1 MSSVFERPELNKI
14 FLIYGDLDDMF
25 MSPDLQKNNF
35 RVFLNS
41 YLRSIGYERIV
52 FYSGAKNMGKYVLD
66 DKSALLA
73 INKNKGKQVG
83 EPSAVQQNGTETQ
96 TAGNTAPQEKPKKK
110 RRIMTPNVHGGNTQT
125 ARNTQATQTAQTTQA
140 AQNSQTVQNTQ
151 EAQASPVQQP
161 AAAAPQNVKGNAKLI
176 YRQPKITAEDFLA
189 EAKKLMSDASVK
201 TAIVFPFFQDFATDS
216 SAPLQQYSELLSHLW
231 DEYTLVTNENICIF
245 LAPQMSA
252 EQLSGLFDTLAVG
265 NVFRSRFFND
275 NGTVN
280 TSCTVHVGLP
290 NRDEF
295 VYMLEY
301 LRIVGDEGKRL
312 TYSME
317 DMRQAV
323 SSLMYQSREADRE
336 ENRAGYLSA
345 VYENIVRYMQS
356 QTGDTVP
363 FGENAVKA
371 IYGSTGGNNADP
383 LETLMTTRGW
393 ENVAKRVNEIVT
405 DYKLKKERAMRDMP
419 QTEEVSR
426 LVLSNER
433 IDVPEDKASFDYP
446 VPHFVIKGSP
456 GVGKTTVVRLIG
468 QIFYE
473 VGILKKGMTIEATSE
488 DLVDR
493 YVGGT
498 ANRTRG
504 KIIEAQ
510 ESVLFVDDAYSLLD
524 KSENGGNFSK
534 QAIDE
539 IVAAMT
545 NTKQY
550 RFCLIMAGYPEPMD
564 EMLTMNAGL
573 SSRFGVSNILTID
586 DYTPDIL
593 EGIFV
598 KNCTKDGYRFD
609 DEVSAQKGLFFANLY
624 SQRDRANFGNARDV
638 VAIAKDVKMQSS
650 LRDDNARIITK
661 ADFGA
666 YGKYFEKHGADS
678 LDDIYAKLD
687 KYVGLDFVKKIF
699 EDVRYELLDAEDC
712 KRRGITPEVYP
723 DHYIFAGNPGT
734 GKTTV
739 GKMLGEFYHVMGVMG
754 SAETMFVDASELIG
768 SHVGDSA
775 KRMNDRIQ
783 EAVDHNAV
791 LCIDEAYQIADS
803 AYASE
808 IVGAMMTRMTENAA
822 DLKMIFC
829 MYSNRVEDFLKLNAG
844 LSRRVR
850 IVEFPD
856 YTPDRLTMIFD
867 RMIAAQGRTVTD
879 EAHRL
884 VSLIMEYKYNT
895 RTESFGNAGDVKNF
909 VNDMRKKLLRR
920 VSGISDPSVN
930 KYEYTKDDIP
940 EDMLDA
946 IKDMVSPRTFDDIM
960 RDLNEQ
966 IGLSEV
972 KDIIQQKR
980 EELIYAQK
988 SGRSTYDIMPG
999 YYFFV
1004 GAPGTGKST
1013 SAKLFAECLR
1023 DLGIVKTDNFYNC
1036 TAKDL
1041 IGQYVGET
1049 DKKTYELLKKSINGV
1064 LFIDEAYSL
1073 SYADDQ
1079 GSGTSYKKEA
1089 LEQLIAFMDDPDHRK
1104 RCCIILAGYEKD
1116 MQGLY
1121 RSNSGMRSRIEEVH
1135 FRSYTPDELYR
1146 IFALFCKKGGLAIS
1160 EGVEEHY
1167 IPIFAKMTQCEYYSN
1182 GRTARTV
1189 YEKTA
1194 AKLRRRVVYS
1204 ENITPQQAATITLE
1218 DTLTEQECLS
1228 IVSVES

>member
-1 MSSVFERPELNKI
+1 MASIFERPELNKI

-66 DKSALLA
+66 DKSAVLA
-73 INKNKGKQVG
+73 INKNKGRNID
-83 EPSAVQQNGTETQ
+83 EPAQK
-96 TAGNTAPQEKPKKK
+96 AGNTAPASDTPAAGNTSADGTAAPDKPKKK
-110 RRIMTPNVHGGNTQT
+110 RRILTPNVHSQQT
-125 ARNTQATQTAQTTQA
+125 GQTAQA
-140 AQNSQTVQNTQ
+140 AQQT
-151 EAQASPVQQP
+151 AQP
-161 AAAAPQNVKGNAKLI
+161 AAAAQTTAQAAQQSANTQAAAQQSVKGSTKLI

-189 EAKKLMSDASVK
+189 EAKKMMSDATIK
-201 TAIVFPFFQDFATDS
+201 TAIVFPFFQNFATDT

-231 DEYTLVTNENICIF
+231 DEYALVTNENICIF
-245 LAPQMSA
+245 LAPQMTA
-252 EQLSGLFDTLAVG
+252 AQLSGLFDTLAVG
-265 NVFRSRFFND
+265 NVFRSRFFNEG
-275 NGTVN
+275 GTIN
-280 TSCTVHVGLP
+280 TGCTLHVGLP

-301 LRIVGDEGKRL
+301 LRIVGDKGKRL
-312 TYSME
+312 TYGKKDME
-317 DMRQAV
+317 QAV
-323 SSLMYQSREADRE
+323 SSLMYLSREADRD

-345 VYENIVRYMQS
+345 VYDNIVRYMEA

-363 FGENAVKA
+363 FGENAVKS
-371 IYGSTGGNNADP
+371 IYGSTGGSDADP
-383 LETLMTTRGW
+383 LETLTTTRGW
-393 ENVAKRVNEIVT
+393 EAVAKRINEIVT
-405 DYKLKKERAMRDMP
+405 DYKLKKERALKNKPKAVEKPR
-419 QTEEVSR
+419 TVC
-426 LVLSNER
+426 SNER
-433 IDVPEDKASFDYP
+433 IDVPDDKAAFEYP

-473 VGILKKGMTIEATSE
+473 TGILKKGMTIEATSE

-524 KSENGGNFSK
+524 KSEDGGNFSK

-545 NTKQY
+545 NTAQY

-564 EMLTMNAGL
+564 EMLGMNAGL
-573 SSRFGVSNILTID
+573 ASRFGVSNILTID

-593 EGIFV
+593 EGIFK
-598 KNCTKDGYRFD
+598 KNCAKEGYSFD
-609 DEVSAQKGLFFANLY
+609 DEVSSLLTLFFTNLY
-624 SQRDRANFGNARDV
+624 QQRDRANFGNARDA
-638 VAIAKDVKMQSS
+638 VAIAKDVKMKSS
-650 LRDDNARIITK
+650 LRDDEARIITK
-661 ADFGA
+661 ADFGV
-666 YGKYFEKHGADS
+666 YGKYFEKHGANSIDE
-678 LDDIYAKLD
+678 IYAKLD
-687 KYVGLDFVKKIF
+687 KYVGLDFVKKMF

-712 KRRGITPEVYP
+712 KRRGIAPEVYP

-754 SAETMFVDASELIG
+754 GAETMFVDASELIG

-775 KRMNDRIQ
+775 KRINDKIQ

-844 LSRRVR
+844 LARRVR
-850 IVEFPD
+850 VVNFPD
-856 YTPDRLTMIFD
+856 YTPAQLTMIFD
-867 RMIAAQGRTVTD
+867 KMIEAQGRTIND

-895 RTESFGNAGDVKNF
+895 RTDSFGNAGDVKNF

-920 VSGISDPSVN
+920 VSNTADPAVN
-930 KYEYTKDDIP
+930 KYEYTKEDIP
-940 EDMLDA
+940 DDMLGA
-946 IKDMVSPRTFDDIM
+946 IKDMISPRTFEDIM
-960 RDLNEQ
+960 RELDEQ

-972 KDIIQQKR
+972 KDIIYRKR
-980 EELIYAQK
+980 EELVYAQK

-1004 GAPGTGKST
+1004 GNPGTGKST

-1023 DLGIVKTDNFYNC
+1023 NLGIVKTDNFYNC

-1073 SYADDQ
+1073 SYADDH
-1079 GSGTSYKKEA
+1079 GSNTGYKKEA
-1089 LEQLIAFMDDPDHRK
+1089 LEQLIAFMDDPDHRR

-1135 FRSYTPDELYR
+1135 FRDYSPEEMYR
-1146 IFALFCKKGGLAIS
+1146 IFALFCKKSGLKIS
-1160 EGVEEHY
+1160 DGVEQY
-1167 IPIFAKMTQCEYYSN
+1167 YTPVFAKMADREYFSN

-1189 YEKTA
+1189 CEKTA
-1194 AKLRRRVVYS
+1194 ANLRRRVVRS
-1204 ENITPQQAATITLE
+1204 ENITGEAASTITLE
-1218 DTLTEQECLS
+1218 DVLTERECLA
-1228 IVSVES
+1228 IVSDS